1 MNSLQQSARSP
12 IMSWLNRMILGGLL
26 GAVLALLLVP
36 DAWAVQA
43 TPVSLSFS
51 AVQGGPNPT
60 NQVVTISKSTSRQVG
75 WKAVD
80 DAAWLSAAPSSGSIT
95 SSAQVVVAVNVS
107 GLAAGTYSGSLKV
120 TLSKGGSLSIPVTLT
135 VASAISTKAATTA
148 TTATLSWAPNM
159 DSDLAGY
166 KVYMGTTSGL
176 YGTPVD
182 VGNVT
187 TYTAGNLTAGTTY
200 YFSVTAYDQSRN
212 ESIHSGEVS
221 KSIY

>member
-1 MNSLQQSARSP
+1 MKSLQQPALSP
-12 IMSWLNRMILGGLL
+12 MLGWLYRMTFGGLL
-26 GAVLALLLVP
+26 GGALAVVLCAE
-36 DAWAVQA
+36 AWAVQA
-43 TPVSLSFS
+43 TPVSLSFT
-51 AVQGGPNPT
+51 AIQGGPNPT
-60 NQVVTISKSTSRQVG
+60 SQVVTLSKATSRQVG

-135 VASAISTKAATTA
+135 VASTTSTKAVTTV
-148 TTATLSWAPNM
+148 TTATLSWAPNT

-176 YGTPVD
+176 YGAPVD

-187 TYTAGNLTAGTTY
+187 TYTAGNLSPGTTY
-200 YFSVTAYDQSRN
+200 YFSVTAYDQSKN
-212 ESIHSGEVS
+212 ESIHSSEVS

>member
-1 MNSLQQSARSP
+1 MNSLQQSALSP
-12 IMSWLNRMILGGLL
+12 MLGRLYRVTLGGLL
-26 GAVLALLLVP
+26 GAALALLLIP

-43 TPVSLSFS
+43 TPVSLNFT

-60 NQVVTISKSTSRQVG
+60 SQVVTISKSTSRRVG

-80 DAAWLSAAPSSGSIT
+80 NAAWLSAAPFSGTMTT
-95 SSAQVVVAVNVS
+95 SDEIVVAVNAS

-135 VASAISTKAATTA
+135 VASATSTKAATTA
-148 TTATLSWAPNM
+148 TTAILSWAPNT

-166 KVYMGTTSGL
+166 KVYMGTLSGL

-187 TYTAGNLTAGTTY
+187 TYTAGNLSSGTTY

>member
-1 MNSLQQSARSP
+1 MNSLQQSAHSP
-12 IMSWLNRMILGGLL
+12 IISWLNRMTLGGVL
-26 GAVLALLLVP
+26 GAALALLLVP

-43 TPVSLSFS
+43 SPVSLSFR

-60 NQVVTISKSTSRQVG
+60 SQVVTISKSTSRQVG

-80 DAAWLSAAPSSGSIT
+80 NAAWLSAAPSSGTLT
-95 SSAQVVVAVNVS
+95 SAGQIIVAVNAG

-135 VASAISTKAATTA
+135 VASATSTKAVTTV
-148 TTATLSWAPNM
+148 TTATLSWVSNT

-166 KVYMGTTSGL
+166 KVYMGTSSGL

-187 TYTAGNLTAGTTY
+187 TYTAGNLSPGTTY
-200 YFSVTAYDQSRN
+200 YFSVTAYDQSKN
-212 ESIHSGEVS
+212 ESVHSSEVS

>member
-1 MNSLQQSARSP
+1 MNGLQVSAVSP
-12 IMSWLNRMILGGLL
+12 RRGRLLRMTLGGLL
-26 GAVLALLLVP
+26 GWALILIAIT

-43 TPVSLSFS
+43 SPVSLSFS
-51 AVQGGPNPT
+51 AVQGGPNPAS
-60 NQVVTISKSTSRQVG
+60 QVVTISKSTSRQVG

-80 DAAWLSAAPSSGSIT
+80 DAAWLSAAPSSGSLT
-95 SSAQVVVAVNVS
+95 SSAQVVVTVNVS
-107 GLAAGTYSGSLKV
+107 GLAAGTYSGSMKV

-135 VASAISTKAATTA
+135 VALATSTKSTTTV
-148 TTATLSWAPNM
+148 TTATLSWAPNT

-212 ESIHSGEVS
+212 ESLHSGEVS

>member
-1 MNSLQQSARSP
+1 
-12 IMSWLNRMILGGLL
+12 
-26 GAVLALLLVP
+26 
-36 DAWAVQA
+36 
-43 TPVSLSFS
+43 
-51 AVQGGPNPT
+51 
-60 NQVVTISKSTSRQVG
+60 
-75 WKAVD
+75 
-80 DAAWLSAAPSSGSIT
+80 
-95 SSAQVVVAVNVS
+95 
-107 GLAAGTYSGSLKV
+107 
-120 TLSKGGSLSIPVTLT
+120 LSIPVTLT
-135 VASAISTKAATTA
+135 VASATSTKSTTTV
-148 TTATLSWAPNM
+148 TTATLSWAPNT

>member
-1 MNSLQQSARSP
+1 MNSLQQSAHSP
-12 IMSWLNRMILGGLL
+12 IISWLNRMTLGGVL
-26 GAVLALLLVP
+26 GAALALLLVP

-43 TPVSLSFS
+43 SPVSLSFR

-60 NQVVTISKSTSRQVG
+60 SQVVTISKSPSRQVG

-80 DAAWLSAAPSSGSIT
+80 DTAWMSAAPSSGTIT

-107 GLAAGTYSGSLKV
+107 GLAAGTYSGLLKV

-135 VASAISTKAATTA
+135 VASATSTKAPTA
-148 TTATLSWAPNM
+148 ASTATLSWAPNT

-176 YGTPVD
+176 YGAPVD

-200 YFSVTAYDQSRN
+200 YFSVTAYDRSGN

>member
-135 VASAISTKAATTA
+135 VASAISTKAATSA
-148 TTATLSWAPNM
+148 TTATLSWAPNV

>member
-1 MNSLQQSARSP
+1 MA
-12 IMSWLNRMILGGLL
+12 IGGLL
-26 GAVLALLLVP
+26 AWAFALLLIP

-43 TPVSLSFS
+43 APVSLSFT

-60 NQVVTISKSTSRQVG
+60 SQVVTISKSTSRQVG

-80 DAAWLSAAPSSGSIT
+80 NAAWLSAAPSSGMMTTSGQIT
-95 SSAQVVVAVNVS
+95 VAVNAN

-135 VASAISTKAATTA
+135 VASAPPTKSVTTT
-148 TTATLSWAPNM
+148 TTATLSWMPNA

-166 KVYMGTTSGL
+166 KVYMGTSSGR

-187 TYTAGNLTAGTTY
+187 TYTAGNLTVGTTY
-200 YFSVTAYDQSRN
+200 YFTVTAYDQSKN
-212 ESIHSGEVS
+212 ESLHSSEVS